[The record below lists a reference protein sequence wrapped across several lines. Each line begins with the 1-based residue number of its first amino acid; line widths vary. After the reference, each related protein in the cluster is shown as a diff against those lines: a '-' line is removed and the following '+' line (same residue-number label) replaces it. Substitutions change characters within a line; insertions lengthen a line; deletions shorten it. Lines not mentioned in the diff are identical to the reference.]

1 MFINLNCKKGE
12 DFYITS
18 SEVIREQYLELEG
31 KSLDDAE
38 VLNELFGRAKL
49 WASRGYDVKITQE
62 EF

>member
-18 SEVIREQYLELEG
+18 SEVVRERYFELEG
-31 KSLDDAE
+31 KKLTDAE
-38 VLNELFGRAKL
+38 VLNELFEIAKM
-49 WASRGYDVKITQE
+49 WAEQGYDIKITRE